1 MIVSDKYSEI
11 KNTDTLKRQ
20 TWEENTGVSD
30 FLITSI
36 SGTSGLWLA
45 KFENSELVYY
55 QTTPEISEYL
65 TNNPKNTEVGSY
77 KNVLFY
83 IDDGVS
89 VKNGNIKNDLDY
101 YGAPVGV
108 YTSGLSGTFLIHC
121 DIHYSSGSTS
131 NLFFENI
138 SDMFGF
144 GFTGS
149 SACDIYL
156 FDTSANITD
165 LSSCRYPSITLL
177 VSGATAEY
185 TIYNGITQLLTSS
198 FNYDSVRDIRINP
211 DFGCSVNSKIYF
223 DFSYAAYQYFKIN
236 KKMPSADYSYFSWR

>member
-1 MIVSDKYSEI
+1 MIVSDKFVEI

-20 TWEENTGVSD
+20 SWEENTGTSD

-36 SGTSGLWLA
+36 SGVSGLWLA
-45 KFENSELVYY
+45 KYENSELVYY
-55 QTTPEISEYL
+55 QTTPALSEYL
-65 TNNPKNTEVGSY
+65 TNNPKNFELGSY
-77 KNVLFY
+77 DSVLFY
-83 IDDGVS
+83 VDDGIS
-89 VKNGNIKNDLDY
+89 TTNGNIKNNLEY

-121 DIHYSSGSTS
+121 DIHYSSGTTT
-131 NLFFENI
+131 NVFFENI
-138 SDMFGF
+138 NNMLGF

-149 SACDIYL
+149 SACDVYF

-165 LSSCRYPSITLL
+165 ISACKYPSMVVL
-177 VSGATAEY
+177 VSGSTAEY

-198 FNYDSVRDIRINP
+198 FSYDSDRDVRINP

-223 DFSYAAYQYFKIN
+223 DFSYAAYEYFKVN
-236 KKMPSADYSYFSWR
+236 KKMPSSDYSYFSWR